1 MPQPCIHGRP
11 PARILYGALMSIEV
25 PTDDLLAQVEEWG
38 WCYLATV
45 SDDGRAHLLALRPLV
60 VDGALRLD
68 VGTGRARRNVAA
80 RSDVA
85 LVFPPRVDAT
95 EHLGYSLVVD
105 GRGEAVDDATIDVRP
120 TSAVL
125 HRPAP

>member
-1 MPQPCIHGRP
+1 
-11 PARILYGALMSIEV
+11 MSIEV
-25 PTDDLLAQVEEWG
+25 SIDELLAQVGAWG

-45 SDDGRAHLLALRPLV
+45 SDDGRAHLLALRPHV
-60 VDGALRLD
+60 EGGALRLE
-68 VGTGRARRNVAA
+68 VGTGRARGNVAA
-80 RSDVA
+80 RPDVA
-85 LVFPPRVDAT
+85 LVFPPRADAA
-95 EHLGYSLVVD
+95 EHVGYSLVVD